1 MFSLLVNFF
10 SVVRKPWHHRA
21 FITRNTTVWF
31 LNLFKDF
38 LSIYAIS
45 LQADSKCN
53 VVNVF

>member
-10 SVVRKPWHHRA
+10 TVVRKPWHHRA